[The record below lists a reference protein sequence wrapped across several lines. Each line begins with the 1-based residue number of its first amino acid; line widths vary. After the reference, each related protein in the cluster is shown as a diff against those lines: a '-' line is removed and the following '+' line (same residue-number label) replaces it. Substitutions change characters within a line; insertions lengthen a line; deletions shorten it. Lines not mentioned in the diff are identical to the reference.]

1 MSRADIIDPKTTPT
15 SNTNSEEQR
24 QIYCVT
30 TFDPGVK
37 HPRQIITRCVDNF
50 NATRTNEKEK
60 LNINYSFRKNPSL
73 RQSFMFKKLPG
84 SRGVFKCQNN
94 CTLCSKNI
102 FPGEF
107 LTLKNGINLIPNARF
122 ECTSRNL
129 VYVIVCRGCNEFY
142 IGETGDMLKNRFTV
156 HRQHMLLDYNDA
168 PVKADP
174 HLRTCGKGNYYVFP
188 FFRPGRSNSSYRRA
202 QESRWI
208 KKLNPSLNRLL

>member
-1 MSRADIIDPKTTPT
+1 MVAI
-15 SNTNSEEQR
+15 
-24 QIYCVT
+24 
-30 TFDPGVK
+30 TFDKFGGTNALDNNQYIYIILYIYNIYILVK
-37 HPRQIITRCVDNF
+37 D
-50 NATRTNEKEK
+50 
-60 LNINYSFRKNPSL
+60 SFRKNPSL
-73 RQSFMFKKLPG
+73 RQSLMFKKLPG

-156 HRQHMLLDYNDA
+156 HRQHMSLDYNDA

-174 HLRTCGKGNYYVFP
+174 HLRTCGKGNYYVFRIC
-188 FFRPGRSNSSYRRA
+188 F
-202 QESRWI
+202 
-208 KKLNPSLNRLL
+208 